1 MYRQISL
8 SILQNPSIK
17 LKCQMQIDRMANL
30 FDADGNYSTDYP
42 NPQSWGSWNS
52 PLLLFVSING
62 AIAILLSVFALAQII
77 KRFIIAN
84 IFTSFARAEIA
95 LERLLLFTYEPFSVR
110 PFECAAHLSTLL
122 NVLGVN
128 GHFSITLLLSLERYL
143 YFSSRKLHQLI
154 FSYKTTSMLI
164 VFAFMTGLVDFLV
177 SYFLA
182 FDHKNEWILGTCRRS
197 QIVGNTYY
205 TIYIFLKILVGL
217 GSAVLYAAAFFTFHS
232 KSRTITE
239 SLRAIRVAR
248 EGSILRALI
257 LLFCLTVVLQLFPW
271 TVFLFT
277 YKNASNVW
285 MYDAAT
291 VCDNIFQSTSILCY
305 MFIHPDFS
313 ILYGTAT
320 FERLQRLKRMISKN
334 ETSVVYIG

>member
-1 MYRQISL
+1 
-8 SILQNPSIK
+8 
-17 LKCQMQIDRMANL
+17 MANL
-30 FDADGNYSTDYP
+30 FDTDGNYSTKYP
-42 NPQSWGSWNS
+42 NPQSWGTWNS
-52 PLLLFVSING
+52 RLLLFVSING
-62 AIAILLSVFALAQII
+62 VIAILLSAFALTQII
-77 KRFIIAN
+77 KRKGRRPEQNLIKGNLSGFIIAN

-110 PFECAAHLSTLL
+110 PFECAAHLTTLL

-128 GHFSITLLLSLERYL
+128 GHFCITLLLSLERYL
-143 YFSSRKLHQLI
+143 YFSSRRMHQLV
-154 FSYKTTSMLI
+154 FSCKITSMLI
-164 VFAFMTGLVDFLV
+164 VFAFLMGFIDYLV

-182 FDHKNEWILGTCRRS
+182 FDQKHEWILGTCRRS

-205 TIYIFLKILVGL
+205 AIYIILKVLVGL
-217 GSAVLYAAAFFTFHS
+217 ASAVLYAAAFFTFHS

-257 LLFCLTVVLQLFPW
+257 LLFSLTVVLQLFPW

-277 YKNASNVW
+277 YETASNLW
-285 MYDAAT
+285 MYDFAT

-313 ILYGTAT
+313 ILYGSAT
-320 FERLQRLKRMISKN
+320 FERLQRLKRMISKS
-334 ETSVVYIG
+334 EASVVYIG